1 MFTWY
6 VYLDDVYTWAG
17 SVVERM
23 AQETRTRTTTLTSIP
38 PTWEVAQFQGLG
50 SETKTM
56 DQGQHSI
63 LTSQVDIWSKNV
75 APAASRKWVSDSD
88 ADQAKKASIT
98 D

>member
-1 MFTWY
+1 
-6 VYLDDVYTWAG
+6 
-17 SVVERM
+17 
-23 AQETRTRTTTLTSIP
+23 
-38 PTWEVAQFQGLG
+38 
-50 SETKTM
+50 M

-75 APAASRKWVSDSD
+75 APAASRKWLSDSD